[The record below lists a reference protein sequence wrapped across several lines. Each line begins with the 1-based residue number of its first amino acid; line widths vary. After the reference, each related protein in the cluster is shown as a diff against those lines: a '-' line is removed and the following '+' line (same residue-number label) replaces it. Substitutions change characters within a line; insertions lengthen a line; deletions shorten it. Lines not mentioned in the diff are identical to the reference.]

1 MAFIDDG
8 QKDGRKDEDYL
19 EIMDMLEM
27 EKNQGFQE
35 LVYDFDDEDEEVVN
49 D

>member
-8 QKDGRKDEDYL
+8 QRDGRKDEDYL

-27 EKNQGFQE
+27 EKNQDFQE
-35 LVYDFDDEDEEVVN
+35 MVYDFDDDEEVVN